1 MNGFTQGMSQ
11 NAAHIA
17 QRGDEIVSQMVTV
30 MGSIDES
37 SKKISEISSIAFQ
50 TNILA
55 LNASLEDQARQL
67 AQLVQVFRIH

>member
-1 MNGFTQGMSQ
+1 MSQ

-17 QRGDEIVSQMVTV
+17 QRGGEIVSQVVTV

>member
-1 MNGFTQGMSQ
+1 MSQ